1 MSNLTT
7 FYKILIAKH
16 WLVVRR
22 DKYFRCWNAE
32 CVCHFIQKCSSGGSG
47 IVLSRKAVQHLNVK
61 CQCPRVDPT
70 DHMADGHLGSCLDE
84 LNIRVVHSEGFH
96 QVHNTHYPERTTWVD
111 KANKRSGEK
120 GSNFNSIKYHPYPY
134 MVLYVAFT
142 AKGAYYLLFC
152 NWNGFLRDDVRQ
164 TDKIN
169 TYLDKP
175 FKVYKPT

>member
-111 KANKRSGEK
+111 KANKRSEWKRKQFQFNKKSPLPLHGIICGIHCK
-120 GSNFNSIKYHPYPY
+120 GCI
-134 MVLYVAFT
+134 L
-142 AKGAYYLLFC
+142 
-152 NWNGFLRDDVRQ
+152 
-164 TDKIN
+164 
-169 TYLDKP
+169 
-175 FKVYKPT
+175 PTILQLKWFFAWWC